1 MSRTVKVILTT
12 TILILA
18 LSILTIGSILISNW
32 FFLPDGASRVPHRE
46 RLYFNGFSSNGE
58 RIFLTGTSDT
68 GSPISSRMEG
78 MQRMPPG
85 RMSCAS
91 CHGADA
97 HGGTVQMMMTGV
109 EAPDIRWEHLTNEDH
124 AEEHGEQHPTYTRE
138 TFERAVTEG
147 LDPEGEELHWMMPR
161 WDMTQ
166 AQLDDL
172 IAFLQTLD

>member
-1 MSRTVKVILTT
+1 MSWGGRTRRNCTNDDDR
-12 TILILA
+12 
-18 LSILTIGSILISNW
+18 S
-32 FFLPDGASRVPHRE
+32 
-46 RLYFNGFSSNGE
+46 
-58 RIFLTGTSDT
+58 
-68 GSPISSRMEG
+68 GSPG
-78 MQRMPPG
+78 
-85 RMSCAS
+85 
-91 CHGADA
+91 H
-97 HGGTVQMMMTGV
+97 
-109 EAPDIRWEHLTNEDH
+109 RWEHLTNEDH